1 MPALQRRVL
10 PVVRWL
16 QVGGAAVGVG
26 MAVAVAPAVAW
37 ADDAGSSSSADSP
50 RHSTARHG
58 GSDGGQRPGLRHE
71 TSAAS
76 ERSTYGDD
84 SEVPDTPRSPR
95 ATAAAVRQR
104 ISDDLPESAAAA
116 PAPSSAPD
124 QASEVVIV
132 PQRAEPVAE
141 ATSGGTAA
149 PAPDPLGQA
158 QAFLG
163 LPGAPAT
170 AAPSLGALP
179 ILLRL
184 NVEDV
189 FTGTGPPVVSNPT
202 AVVTGLFNQ
211 VLRKDPTGTEL
222 QTYLNVFSLAGINGV
237 VAGLYSS
244 SAFRA
249 AEVGNY
255 YLELLGRTPTQQELA
270 WGTTRLMWGTP
281 EPLFAASLAGTDE
294 FYAGSAAGGGP
305 YGTQPSATTYVNLL
319 YRTLLGQAA
328 DPTQTAIY
336 VQKLQAGQ
344 PLGLAALNFV
354 TADPYRGV
362 KVGEI
367 FGVLGQTATPAEISG
382 YVRNWFF
389 DGGLAGITTSLL
401 ATSANVARIEAGQ
414 VSLPDMAAVA
424 DLQKL
429 LLAAYTDSPEGF
441 TKLFNELLTLDP
453 ANPIGAQ
460 NPCTPSNTSCNQGL
474 YRLVTTGGSSRGIP
488 NSSLTLTSITADV
501 ATLVPTQNQIDLTA
515 SLKFPLQNPAQ
526 LEDYFNGGTNE
537 PYANPV
543 VTANNGTY
551 IVDGHHRWSA
561 IVLINPYTRVTA
573 LDLGYVPTPQT
584 ALKEA
589 QVGVMADK
597 GFLKSATVEGENL
610 YTIGETTFKDRVR
623 EFIATGTDPKKEMA
637 IFGKYLGFDPG
648 VTPLERQYA
657 IVEDYLWG
665 NVVRMRERNPYIPGA
680 PSRSVMPQT
689 DPLPVV
695 AGYLAGGALSYS
707 FPTISHLG

>member
-1 MPALQRRVL
+1 M
-10 PVVRWL
+10 RWL

-202 AVVTGLFNQ
+202 
-211 VLRKDPTGTEL
+211 
-222 QTYLNVFSLAGINGV
+222 
-237 VAGLYSS
+237 
-244 SAFRA
+244 
-249 AEVGNY
+249 
-255 YLELLGRTPTQQELA
+255 
-270 WGTTRLMWGTP
+270 
-281 EPLFAASLAGTDE
+281 
-294 FYAGSAAGGGP
+294 
-305 YGTQPSATTYVNLL
+305 
-319 YRTLLGQAA
+319 
-328 DPTQTAIY
+328 
-336 VQKLQAGQ
+336 
-344 PLGLAALNFV
+344 
-354 TADPYRGV
+354 
-362 KVGEI
+362 
-367 FGVLGQTATPAEISG
+367 
-382 YVRNWFF
+382 
-389 DGGLAGITTSLL
+389 
-401 ATSANVARIEAGQ
+401 
-414 VSLPDMAAVA
+414 
-424 DLQKL
+424 
-429 LLAAYTDSPEGF
+429 
-441 TKLFNELLTLDP
+441 
-453 ANPIGAQ
+453 
-460 NPCTPSNTSCNQGL
+460 
-474 YRLVTTGGSSRGIP
+474 GGSSRGIP

-543 VTANNGTY
+543 VTANNGRRCPELLLP
-551 IVDGHHRWSA
+551 HH
-561 IVLINPYTRVTA
+561 L
-573 LDLGYVPTPQT
+573 L
-584 ALKEA
+584 
-589 QVGVMADK
+589 
-597 GFLKSATVEGENL
+597 
-610 YTIGETTFKDRVR
+610 
-623 EFIATGTDPKKEMA
+623 
-637 IFGKYLGFDPG
+637 PG
-648 VTPLERQYA
+648 VIGP
-657 IVEDYLWG
+657 
-665 NVVRMRERNPYIPGA
+665 
-680 PSRSVMPQT
+680 
-689 DPLPVV
+689 
-695 AGYLAGGALSYS
+695 
-707 FPTISHLG
+707 